1 MKKLKNR
8 GDAVEK
14 PYLLK
19 LDLKQCFPGGAI
31 PNYIEATRRHM
42 TELQIR
48 YDKAVTELNMIF
60 GSDKLT
66 KIIEA
71 ESGDYNRRMAFI
83 ETTRQEIL
91 NGACYSKCETID
103 DMAEVYSE
111 SLLRRLG
118 F

>member
-8 GDAVEK
+8 GVDVEK
-14 PYLLK
+14 PYFLK
-19 LDLKQCFPGGAI
+19 LDLNKFFPGGVI
-31 PNYIEATRRHM
+31 PDYISATRRHM

-48 YDKAVTELNMIF
+48 YDKATTELNMIF

-71 ESGDYNRRMAFI
+71 ESSDYDRRMAFF
-83 ETTRQEIL
+83 ETTRQELL
-91 NGACYSKCETID
+91 NGADYSKCETID

>member
-1 MKKLKNR
+1 M
-8 GDAVEK
+8 EK

-19 LDLKQCFPGGAI
+19 LDLNKFFSGGVI
-31 PNYIEATRRHM
+31 PDSISASRRHM

-71 ESGDYNRRMAFI
+71 ESSDYDRRMAFI
-83 ETTRQEIL
+83 ETTRQEL
-91 NGACYSKCETID
+91 LSGADYSKCETID

>member
-1 MKKLKNR
+1 M
-8 GDAVEK
+8 EK
-14 PYLLK
+14 PYFLK
-19 LDLKQCFPGGAI
+19 LDLNKFFPGGVI
-31 PNYIEATRRHM
+31 PDYISATRRHM

-48 YDKAVTELNMIF
+48 YDKATTELNMIF

-71 ESGDYNRRMAFI
+71 ESSDYDRRMAFI
-83 ETTRQEIL
+83 ETTIQELL
-91 NGACYSKCETID
+91 NGADYSKCETID